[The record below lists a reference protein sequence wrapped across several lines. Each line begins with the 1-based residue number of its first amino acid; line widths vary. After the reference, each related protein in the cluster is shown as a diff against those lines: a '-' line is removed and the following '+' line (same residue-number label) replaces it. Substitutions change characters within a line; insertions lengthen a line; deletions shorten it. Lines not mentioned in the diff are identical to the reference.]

1 MVSSK
6 DRKKIQKFV
15 GKIKGIKNK
24 KHKYASVLSEFK
36 QGNLYSSAGY
46 KVINPKQ
53 AQAIALSMSHG
64 KRFKKKVKKIPKAV
78 TKRSFLARLSSII
91 KRGKS

>member
-6 DRKKIQKFV
+6 DRKKIQNFV

-24 KHKYASVLSEFK
+24 KYKYASVLSEFK

-46 KVINPKQ
+46 KVTNPKQ
-53 AQAIALSMSHG
+53 AQAIAFSMSQG
-64 KRFKKKVKKIPKAV
+64 RSFKKKAKIVPKV
-78 TKRSFLARLSSII
+78 LTKRTFLTRLKSII
-91 KRGKS
+91 KRRKT